1 MSNKKQEKRENINVL
16 ECMAA
21 KLPQIASHDT
31 GDILFVKWCDEWLEA
46 FCTDVKSTTRESY
59 ESDVENHIKRVFPTQ
74 MLSEISTKS
83 IQMFILSLQQ
93 GVGIDK
99 PLKPK
104 TIRNIHGVLHKCLQ
118 CAVDLKLISENPA
131 DKTRLPIKNKPLII
145 PFNNAQVAEF
155 LQAISDHRYEVL
167 FKLALFTGMRQA
179 EVIGLTW
186 DCFNFTEG
194 TIRIYQQVIRKK
206 KTKDYY
212 MGSLKNGK
220 ARVIHP
226 AASVMQMMLQYK
238 SNPRS
243 GNKYVFPGA
252 KHEHLTHAAVRNAFK
267 KIVRKM
273 DCPASRF
280 HDLRHTYAT
289 MALKAGIDPR
299 VLSELMG
306 HQSVAFTLDT
316 YSFVLDEMRL
326 ESANRFQKYMDENN
340 FKL

>member
-118 CAVDLKLISENPA
+118 CAVDLKLIPENPA

-226 AASVMQMMLQYK
+226 ATSVMQMMLQYK

-243 GNKYVFPGA
+243 GDKYVFPGA

-273 DCPASRF
+273 DCSASRF

-326 ESANRFQKYMDENN
+326 ESACKFQKYMEENN
-340 FKL
+340 FTL